1 MLKPIKQLLQEEL
14 KNKISSEELS
24 LLPSSYQKIGNIVIL
39 NLKEELW
46 KHDKKIGKI
55 ILEKI
60 PDTKTVCRRTDFIKN
75 QYRKPALK
83 VIAGEKKTGVLHK
96 EHGILYKLDVNE
108 IMFAKG
114 NLNERKRISK
124 LVKKDEVVVDMFA
137 GIGYF
142 SLGVAKTSK
151 PKKIYSIEINPIA
164 YNYLKQNI
172 ELNDVED
179 KIVPIFGD
187 CIAELP
193 KLGRSADR
201 VIMGLLPSCKEYLID
216 AMKVIKP
223 NGIMHYHGT
232 AKDWKELFDD
242 VKTASETEGFNVKLI
257 KKTRVKSYAPKIYHW
272 VLDCRILK

>member
-46 KHDKKIGKI
+46 KHDKKIGSI
-55 ILEKI
+55 ILKKI
-60 PDTKTVCRRTDFIKN
+60 PNTKTVCKRTDFITT
-75 QYRKPALK
+75 QYRQPAVK
-83 VIAGEKKTGVLHK
+83 VIAGKKKTKTVHK
-96 EHGILYKLDVNE
+96 EYGILYKLNVKK

-114 NLNERKRISK
+114 NLNERIRVSK

-142 SLGVAKTSK
+142 SLGIAKTSK
-151 PKKIYSIEINPIA
+151 PKKVYAIEINPIT

-172 ELNDVED
+172 GLNDVED
-179 KIVPIFGD
+179 KIIPIFGD
-187 CIAELP
+187 CIVELP
-193 KLGRSADR
+193 KLGRIADR
-201 VIMGLLPSCKEYLID
+201 VIMGLLPSCKEYLVD

-223 NGIMHYHGT
+223 NGIIHYHGT

-242 VKTASETEGFNVKLI
+242 VKTAAEIEGVKVELI
-257 KKTRVKSYAPKIYHW
+257 EKIRVKSYAPKIYHW
-272 VLDCRILK
+272 VLDCRIL

>member
-14 KNKISSEELS
+14 KNKMSKEELS

-46 KHDKKIGKI
+46 EHDKKIGKI

-83 VIAGEKKTGVLHK
+83 VIAGKKKTGVVHK

-124 LVKKDEVVVDMFA
+124 LVKKNEVVVDMFA

-179 KIVPIFGD
+179 KIIPIFGD
-187 CIAELP
+187 CIVELP

-223 NGIMHYHGT
+223 NGVIHYHGT
-232 AKDWKELFDD
+232 AKNWKELFDD
-242 VKTASETEGFNVKLI
+242 IKTASDIEGFNVKLI
-257 KKTRVKSYAPKIYHW
+257 RKVRVKSYAPKIYHW
-272 VLDCRILK
+272 VLDCRIL